1 MSDEGLDIFATEAED
16 LLGLA
21 EQALLNLDDLENE
34 EETLEGVNDLFRTFH
49 TIKGAAGLFGL
60 NDIVEFTHVV
70 ESVLGKIREGTLKV
84 DEDMVS
90 IFLLSRDHLENLVAS
105 ALSDEESIS
114 DELKKTDDEL
124 LVKLNLYLGSAPAGE
139 SANSQETQPQQA
151 QLVENVALTPA
162 AHLNSS
168 SVENKNWHISLRF
181 GANALRNGMDPASFI
196 GYLNKMGEVKNV
208 TIIEDA
214 VPVWSEFDAESCY
227 LGFEIAL
234 MAPNTSKDSLEEVFE
249 FVQDDCKISILPP
262 NSHINDYIKMI
273 EELPESD
280 MRIGDIL
287 VACGALTLLEKDN
300 VLNVQD
306 CLADEVTGSGADQ
319 KVPPLGQVA
328 VGQHV
333 VQQEVVDAAV
343 KKQGDLKKQREG
355 AQQTIRVNALKLES
369 LVNLVG
375 ELVIGSANSELNA
388 RRLADAELNEA
399 MENQVRLV
407 EEVRDTALGLRMVQ
421 IGETFNRYKR
431 VVREVSRDTGKDI
444 ELRISGAETE
454 LDKTLIEKIGD
465 PLMHLVRNAIDH
477 GIESPQKRMEAG
489 KSAKGVVN
497 LDAFHDSGSIVIQ
510 IRDDGGGLSR
520 TKILNKAIEKGL
532 VQEHQQMSD
541 QEVYRLIFEAGFS
554 TAEKIS
560 NLSGRGVGMD
570 VVRKNIEALRGQV
583 EIQSEEGKGSTISIR
598 LPLTLAIIDGFQ
610 VRVGDAQY
618 IVPLDMVDEC
628 IELNESQRGKDG
640 KANYV
645 NLRGEIL
652 PFMYLRDLFGIREEP
667 KPVMA
672 KQSAEENGVTGEYL
686 NELLTDDS
694 GILPADNDKN
704 YRDNIVVVRF
714 AGKKAGFVVDELLG
728 EHQTVIKPLGS
739 VFQNLKGISGATIL
753 GSGEVA
759 MIIDIAEMVSRVIN
773 SDQHDSQSRSLH

>member
-1 MSDEGLDIFATEAED
+1 MSDDSLQIFATEAED
-16 LLGLA
+16 LLGVA
-21 EQALLNLDDLENE
+21 EQALLNLDDLDNE
-34 EETLEGVNDLFRTFH
+34 AETLDGINDLFRTFH

-70 ESVLGKIREGTLKV
+70 ESLLGKIREGSLKI

-90 IFLLSRDHLENLVAS
+90 LFLLSRDHLEKLVSHALDGEMALNENLKETDDKLLVDLNQYLNVTPNADD
-105 ALSDEESIS
+105 APNNTPEENPNIQVSSSIS
-114 DELKKTDDEL
+114 
-124 LVKLNLYLGSAPAGE
+124 V
-139 SANSQETQPQQA
+139 NSSG
-151 QLVENVALTPA
+151 VENR
-162 AHLNSS
+162 
-168 SVENKNWHISLRF
+168 NWHISLRF
-181 GANALRNGMDPASFI
+181 GVNALRNGMDPASFI
-196 GYLNKMGEVKNV
+196 GYLNKLGDIKNV
-208 TIIEDA
+208 HLIEDA
-214 VPVWSEFDAESCY
+214 IPKWDEFDAESCY
-227 LGFEIAL
+227 LGFEISL
-234 MAPNTSKDSLEEVFE
+234 LAPEANKETLEEVFE
-249 FVQDDCKISILPP
+249 FVQDDCTISILPP
-262 NSHINDYIKMI
+262 NSHINDYIKLI
-273 EELPESD
+273 EELPEED

-287 VACGALTLLEKDN
+287 VACGALTILEKDN
-300 VLNVQD
+300 VLNAQD
-306 CLADEVTGSGADQ
+306 ALVDQ
-319 KVPPLGQVA
+319 AIGGDQAVPTLGQVA

-343 KKQGDLKKQREG
+343 KKQGVAKQQRDN

-399 MENQVRLV
+399 MENLVHLV

-431 VVREVSRDTGKDI
+431 VVREVSRDTGKEI

-477 GIESPQKRMEAG
+477 GIESPEKRIEAG
-489 KSAKGVVN
+489 KPSKGIVN

-510 IRDDGGGLSR
+510 IRDDGGGLSK
-520 TKILNKAIEKGL
+520 TKILNKALEKGL
-532 VQEHQQMSD
+532 IQANHQLTD
-541 QEVYRLIFEAGFS
+541 QEIYRLIFEAGFS

-583 EIQSEEGKGSTISIR
+583 EIESEEGRGSSISIR

-628 IELNESQRGKDG
+628 IELEESQRGGDG
-640 KANYV
+640 QANYV

-652 PFMYLRDLFGIREEP
+652 PFMYLRDLFGIKE
-667 KPVMA
+667 KH
-672 KQSAEENGVTGEYL
+672 SVTGDYF
-686 NELLTDDS
+686 NELLHENPSDRQTENDDGS
-694 GILPADNDKN
+694 RN
-704 YRDNIVVVRF
+704 NIVVVRF
-714 AGKKAGFVVDELLG
+714 GGKKAGFVVDELLG
-728 EHQTVIKPLGS
+728 EHQTVIKPLGRI
-739 VFQNLKGISGATIL
+739 FQNLKGISGATIL

-759 MIIDIAEMVSRVIN
+759 MIIDIAEMVNRVVNTNQIDE
-773 SDQHDSQSRSLH
+773 SVSKTLH